1 MLRQKYDTILIPY
14 LSKGKNQ
21 LQHVQNNINVQAN
34 HVIRTVDGFQGQ
46 EKDIIIVS
54 TVRGD
59 ANSSEKGIGFIHD
72 RQRLNVALTRAKY
85 SLLVVGRKT
94 SLETSEMWNDFI
106 KHVEQNGK
114 YICIDETKLNFRKA
128 IMNNNNNNVIVGTT
142 GNSSSSGI
150 VGTIKNASLALPTTS
165 LTTPIVTT
173 TSIVLPK
180 QQHFPSMMSRPVNV
194 LDTAKQI
201 DLSIKQNFGRLN
213 HQNPVVTLINSH
225 GIVNSSNGN
234 MNIGNALINTTVGKE
249 IVPPLLQP
257 PPANAPPLLLPQQI
271 IVSSTI
277 KTSAKNRIGYE
288 ELEDG
293 EIVD

>member
-1 MLRQKYDTILIPY
+1 
-14 LSKGKNQ
+14 
-21 LQHVQNNINVQAN
+21 
-34 HVIRTVDGFQGQ
+34 
-46 EKDIIIVS
+46 
-54 TVRGD
+54 
-59 ANSSEKGIGFIHD
+59 
-72 RQRLNVALTRAKY
+72 
-85 SLLVVGRKT
+85 
-94 SLETSEMWNDFI
+94 
-106 KHVEQNGK
+106 
-114 YICIDETKLNFRKA
+114 
-128 IMNNNNNNVIVGTT
+128 
-142 GNSSSSGI
+142 
-150 VGTIKNASLALPTTS
+150 
-165 LTTPIVTT
+165 
-173 TSIVLPK
+173 
-180 QQHFPSMMSRPVNV
+180 MMSRPVNV

-213 HQNPVVTLINSH
+213 HQNPVVTLINSR

-234 MNIGNALINTTVGKE
+234 MNIGNALINTTVGKK